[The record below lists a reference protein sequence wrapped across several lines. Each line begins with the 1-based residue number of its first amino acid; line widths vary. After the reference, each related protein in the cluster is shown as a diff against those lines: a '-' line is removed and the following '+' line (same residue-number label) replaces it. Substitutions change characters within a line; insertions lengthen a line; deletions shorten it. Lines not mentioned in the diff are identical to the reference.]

1 MNQKKIVSTWK
12 WFSHMDRV
20 FGRSPIYL
28 ALHIGNLLWFPQLSF
43 QILSQLEATRQ
54 VTSTTCQ
61 EAKAELYFGVSQVG
75 SWPSGRE
82 DKRQA
87 ETEDFLGKYKKVCGK
102 GTAALLG
109 SLRTRRNN
117 KWLRCSVSTSLVP
130 FAPTSGSMIP
140 PVVIQMLHKML
151 QLAVTHCRWPAS
163 RASTPFCLHCD

>member
-28 ALHIGNLLWFPQLSF
+28 AFHIGNLLWFPQLSF

-82 DKRQA
+82 DKRQV

-130 FAPTSGSMIP
+130 FALLDPWYPQWSYRCCTKCYSLQWHTVGGQLQGLQHHFAFI
-140 PVVIQMLHKML
+140 VIK
-151 QLAVTHCRWPAS
+151 
-163 RASTPFCLHCD
+163 